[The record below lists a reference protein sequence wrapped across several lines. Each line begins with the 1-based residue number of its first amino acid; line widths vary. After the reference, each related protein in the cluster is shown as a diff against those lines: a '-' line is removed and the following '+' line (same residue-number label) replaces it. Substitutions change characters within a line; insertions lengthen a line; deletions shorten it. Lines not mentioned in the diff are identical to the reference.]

1 MASPTEWLSAA
12 RPRTWPAAISPVLV
26 GTGVAD
32 ALGHLVAWKAVLAL
46 VVSLALQIGV
56 NYANDYSDGIRGTD
70 ADRVGPMRLVG
81 AGLAAPR
88 TVKWAAFGSFGVAML
103 AGLALAG
110 TSGWWLL
117 IPGGLAVVAAWFYTG
132 GPKPYGYAGF
142 GELFVF
148 VFFGLLAVN
157 GTTYV
162 QAGRISYGSV
172 AFSIGI
178 GLLACALLVANNL
191 RDIDTDMHTGK
202 RTLAVLLG
210 DALTRRIFAVMLAG
224 ALLAVVVVGLR
235 RPWVLLGLFVTPLAL
250 VQVRAVLRG
259 ARAKD
264 LIEVLGGTGRLE
276 FLYALLVSIG
286 LVLTRVAG

>member
-1 MASPTEWLSAA
+1 VASPTEWLSAA

-32 ALGHLVAWKAVLAL
+32 ALGRFVPWKALLAL
-46 VVSLALQIGV
+46 LVSLALQIGV

-70 ADRVGPMRLVG
+70 ATRVGPMRLVG
-81 AGLAAPR
+81 AGIATPR
-88 TVKWAAFGSFGVAML
+88 TVKWAAFGAFGVAML
-103 AGLALAG
+103 AGSTLAA

-117 IPGGLAVVAAWFYTG
+117 GPGALAVVAAWFYTG
-132 GPKPYGYAGF
+132 GPRPYGYAGV

-148 VFFGLLAVN
+148 MFFGLLAVN

-178 GLLACALLVANNL
+178 GLLACALLMANNL
-191 RDIDTDMHTGK
+191 RDISTDAEAGK

-210 DALTRRIFAVMLAG
+210 EALARRIFAVMIAG
-224 ALLAVVVVGLR
+224 ALLAVVVVGIR
-235 RPWVLLGLFVTPLAL
+235 RPWVLLGLLAAPPAL
-250 VQVRAVLRG
+250 IEVRAVLRG
-259 ARAKD
+259 ARGKD
-264 LIEVLGGTGRLE
+264 LIAVLGGTGRVEL
-276 FLYALLVSIG
+276 LYALSVSIG
-286 LVLTRVAG
+286 LVLTRAAG

>member
-12 RPRTWPAAISPVLV
+12 RPRTWPAAISPVMV

-32 ALGHLVAWKAVLAL
+32 ALGRFVAWKALLAL
-46 VVSLALQIGV
+46 LVSLTLQIGV

-70 ADRVGPMRLVG
+70 ATRVGPMRLVG
-81 AGLAAPR
+81 AGIAAPR
-88 TVKWAAFGSFGVAML
+88 TVKWAAFGAFGVAML
-103 AGLALAG
+103 AGSTLAA

-117 IPGGLAVVAAWFYTG
+117 APGALAVVAAWFYTG

-191 RDIDTDMHTGK
+191 RDISTDADAGK

-210 DALTRRIFAVMLAG
+210 EALARRIFAVMIAG
-224 ALLAVVVVGLR
+224 ALLAVVVVGIR
-235 RPWVLLGLFVTPLAL
+235 RPWVLLGLLAAPLAL
-250 VQVRAVLRG
+250 IEVRAVLRG
-259 ARAKD
+259 ARGKD
-264 LIEVLGGTGRLE
+264 LIAVLGGIGRVEL
-276 FLYALLVSIG
+276 LYALSVSIG